1 MNKYMEA
8 GKRWLALFL
17 CFIVAFSSVEIPV
30 HADTVKKTMYLAAA
44 TTTKMLIE
52 PVCIEYEYTEG
63 ETTLKDVLENSEFA
77 FETAGGFVESIVDGE
92 SRSYYAYVDN
102 PEASFSLN
110 MDPASIVVVGFS
122 VSDLGSN
129 DEQMTATAQAMSA
142 LVKSMADYT
151 ASEVPNIMNYPPAI
165 KAYGDGKQALIK
177 ASTKEAKAAK
187 EALDKAVE
195 EYKRNFYSDPY
206 PVTVTATKGT
216 EAVSNPKITF
226 TDSSGNVTV
235 SESGSVIKVV
245 PGEYNYVIED
255 GGYNSIEGNI
265 TVDGEESLM
274 VSFAETDWFGNL
286 TPLRKDKET
295 PYGVTMDK
303 EAHKAQFF
311 IDDTADG
318 NSVYVRADQ
327 TEGISYGDD
336 IEMKASYIGTDGA
349 EKSRKVS
356 WDSASNKL
364 TNMVAPGMEGNEVV
378 LKAEYKKDGY
388 TQIQTYEVEVV
399 RVPTLKTL
407 ELRETSLTGTSILK
421 GYKPEKTEYKANT
434 VASQVYVNAVPYGED
449 GYTVQGTGQPYEV
462 TDGKTLKIPVT
473 VTHTN
478 GQSRTYVLSVTKV
491 DAVSV
496 TVNVPASTTVEIV
509 NENDNVIQPVNGVY
523 SLIPGDTYTY
533 TATKGTYY
541 HTTASFEAKA
551 GLTVNVAA
559 PDTKDALT
567 AFAFHDNYY
576 YKDRIPYD
584 CNEAFRSNL
593 HAYTYTVSDLY
604 SSGAVQATPTEGYT
618 AKAVYE
624 SQSHVSEGKQGVHTE
639 KTIDK
644 QVDSTKN
651 GTTLT
656 NLLGSC
662 AYTQDLTIR
671 LVKNDGDVTYYQDY
685 VLTVKRSL
693 HISSMKLMDGEDS
706 VDLLDENGDKVYFDD
721 EVTDY
726 YLSLTTGT
734 DELLMD
740 AAFMNETDATS
751 VCGGYYAVIG
761 DKEYDSLKDV
771 TLTLSDEPSQL
782 IEITVNHRV
791 SSGVPTTFKIHVTL
805 LNPVEVTF
813 DTTPEDALVFVK
825 HKRTNRVVE
834 AVDGKNYSL
843 LPGNEYIYTVTCSGY
858 RAKQVDDYRAPFLG
872 GTERVEL
879 SKAPVNATIDTTIT
893 SDWPSFR
900 QTSDNNCVVDKKLP
914 TTADDTVLYWATKIG
929 DGYGKEATG
938 CPIIVDGYI
947 YTYAG
952 STIYKVDSV
961 DGKIL
966 AKGKMVA
973 GSNFAINPPTYA
985 EGMIFVGLSDGRVQA
1000 FNAKTL
1006 ESLWVYKDEIGGQPN
1021 CSITYKD
1028 GYIYTGFWKGE
1039 TQNANYVCISVTDED
1054 PSNKTEQK
1062 LPSWTY
1068 TGAGGFYWAGAYIT
1082 DDYILIGTDDGKSGY
1097 LRGFG
1102 HVLSIDFKTGKVI
1115 DDLTL
1120 PFVGDVRCD
1129 MTCYEG
1135 KFYFTS
1141 KGGYLYEISVDDSGD
1156 IKEDTLRYIKLSNGK
1171 EDADNPA
1178 MSTSTPTIYNGRVY
1192 IGASGTGQF
1201 ESYSGHNIT
1210 VIDLAAW
1217 EIAYSVPTQGY
1228 PQTSG
1233 LLTTAY
1239 EEETGAVY
1247 VYFFDNDTPGKLR
1260 VIKDEPGQTRP
1271 SEVIE
1276 ETYLVNGN
1284 EKIYETAPVLFTPA
1298 GDHAQYA
1305 LCSPIVDEYGTIY
1318 FKNDSASLMALGS
1331 RIDKIEVTKQPD
1343 KLNYFTGDVFNPAGM
1358 VVTATYANGLERDV
1372 TSYISYSKE
1381 ALTSDDKD
1389 FAIRFKH
1396 TLYQNKDGQVGVKCE
1411 ELMDLVQITVSSMTK
1426 VEAKPATC
1434 TEDGNIEHWMDMETG
1449 KRYADVE
1456 GTKELTLE
1464 AVTLPKGHKEVA
1476 DAFVPATFAADG
1488 KTAGSHCQVCG
1499 VAIIPQQTIGMV
1511 KAALSRT
1518 SFVYNGKE
1526 QTPTVQVTS
1535 GTTVLTEGVDY
1546 TVAYSEGRIGYGTY
1560 KVTVTLMGTNY
1571 VGTTE
1576 LSYDIT
1582 PNAKV
1587 TLSKTAYT
1595 YNGKA
1600 QKPKV
1605 TVRTLGKGKKKLS
1618 SKYYTVSYA
1627 KGRKKVGTYTV
1638 TVKLKK
1644 GYSGVLKETFV
1655 INPKGTS
1662 LSKLTAG
1669 KKKLTVKW
1677 KKQAKETSGY
1687 EIRYSTVASM
1697 KKATTVTVKGG
1708 SKTSTTIKGLKAKK
1722 KYYVQIRTY
1731 KTVKGQKYYSSWSSK
1746 KTVKIK

>member
-1 MNKYMEA
+1 MKKYMEA
-8 GKRWLALFL
+8 GKRWLALLL
-17 CFIVAFSSVEIPV
+17 CFIVIFSSVEIPV
-30 HADTVKKTMYLAAA
+30 HAQSVKKTLYLAAA
-44 TTTKMLIE
+44 TTTKVLLE
-52 PVCIEYEYTEG
+52 PVCIEYEYTEN
-63 ETTLKDVLENSEFA
+63 ETTLEDVLENSGYGFVIE
-77 FETAGGFVESIVDGE
+77 GGFVESIVDGE

-102 PEASFSLN
+102 TEVSYSVN
-110 MDPASIVVVGFS
+110 MNPTSIGVVGYS
-122 VSDLGSN
+122 VTDLGSN
-129 DEQMTATAQAMSA
+129 DAQMAASAQALSA
-142 LVKSMADYT
+142 LVKSMADYK
-151 ASEVPNIMNYPPAI
+151 ASKVPNILNYPPAI
-165 KAYGDGKQALIK
+165 DAYDDGKQALVK
-177 ASTKEAKAAK
+177 ASVKEANAAK

-195 EYKRNFYSDPY
+195 EYTKNFNSDPY
-206 PVTVTATKGT
+206 TVTVTATKGT
-216 EAVSNPKITF
+216 ETIANPKITF
-226 TDSSGNVTV
+226 TDISGNVTV

-245 PGEYNYVIED
+245 PGQYNYVIED
-255 GGYNSIEGNI
+255 GGYNRIEGSL
-265 TVDGEESLM
+265 TVDGEESLT
-274 VSFAETDWFGNL
+274 VSFADTDWFDKI
-286 TPLRKDKET
+286 TPLRKDKKT

-303 EAHKAQFF
+303 NAHKAKFL

-318 NSVYVRADQ
+318 NSVYVRVDQ
-327 TEGISYGDD
+327 TADLSYGDD
-336 IEMKASYIGTDGA
+336 IEMKASYTGINQP
-349 EKSRKVS
+349 RKIS
-356 WDSASNKL
+356 WDSTSNKL
-364 TNMVAPGMEGNEVV
+364 TNMAAPGMEGNTVL

-388 TQIQTYEVEVV
+388 TQIQTYDVEVV
-399 RVPTLKTL
+399 RVPTLKVL
-407 ELRETSLTGTSILK
+407 EIRETSKTGTSILK
-421 GYKPEKTEYKANT
+421 GFKPEKTEYKANT
-434 VASQVYVNAVPYGED
+434 VASEVYVNAVPYGEE
-449 GYTVQGTGQPYEV
+449 GYTVTGTGQPYTV
-462 TDGKTLKIPVT
+462 TDGNTLEIPVT
-473 VTHTN
+473 VSHSN
-478 GQSRTYVLSVTKV
+478 GQSRKYILSVSKV

-496 TVNVPASTTVEIV
+496 TLKVPAATTVEVV
-509 NENDNVIQPVNGVY
+509 NENDNVIQPQNGVY
-523 SLIPGDTYTY
+523 ALIPGETYTY
-533 TATKGTYY
+533 TATKGGYY
-541 HTTASFEAKA
+541 HTTESFEAKE
-551 GLTVNVAA
+551 GPTVKVTE
-559 PDTKDALT
+559 PDTKDALL

-576 YKDRIPYD
+576 YKDRIPYN
-584 CNEAFRSNL
+584 CNEAFRSDL
-593 HAYTYTVSDLY
+593 HTYTYTVSDLY
-604 SSGAVQATPTEGYT
+604 SSGAVQATPSGDYT
-618 AKAVYE
+618 VKAVYE
-624 SQSHVSEGKQGVHTE
+624 SQSHVSEGKHGVHTE
-639 KTIDK
+639 KAIEK
-644 QVDSTKN
+644 QVNSAAN

-662 AYTQDLTIR
+662 AYTQQLIIR
-671 LVKNDGDVTYYQDY
+671 LEKVDGDVTCYQDY
-685 VLTVKRSL
+685 ELEIKRSL
-693 HISSMKLMDGEDS
+693 HISSMKLMDGEDA
-706 VDLLDENGDKVYFDD
+706 VDLLDENGDKTYFDD

-740 AAFMNETDATS
+740 AAFMNETENTS

-761 DKEYDSLKDV
+761 EDEYDSLKGV
-771 TLTLSDEPSQL
+771 KLTLSDEPSQL
-782 IEITVNHRV
+782 IAITVNHRE
-791 SSGVPTTFKIHVTL
+791 SGGVPTIFKLHVTL
-805 LNPVEVTF
+805 LDPVRVIF
-813 DTTPEDALVFVK
+813 DTTPDEALVFMK

-834 AVDGKNYSL
+834 AVENKTYDL
-843 LPGNEYIYTVTCSGY
+843 LPNNEYVYTVSCSGY
-858 RAKQVDDYRAPFLG
+858 KTKHVEDYRAPFFG
-872 GTERVEL
+872 GEETVQLE
-879 SKAPVNATIDTTIT
+879 KAPVNTAIDATITAE
-893 SDWPSFR
+893 WPSFR
-900 QTSDNNCVVDKKLP
+900 QTSDNNCIVDKKLP
-914 TTADDTVLYWATKIG
+914 IAPDDTALYWATKIG

-952 STIYKVDSV
+952 SSIYKVDSV

-966 AKGKMVA
+966 ATGKMVA

-1006 ESLWVYKDEIGGQPN
+1006 ESLWVFKDEIGGQPN

-1054 PSNKTEQK
+1054 PSSTTEQK
-1062 LPSWTY
+1062 LPSWSY

-1082 DDYILIGTDDGKSGY
+1082 DNYILIGTDDGKSGY

-1102 HVLSIDFKTGKVI
+1102 HVLSIDYRTGRVI

-1120 PFVGDVRCD
+1120 PNVGDVRCD
-1129 MTCYEG
+1129 MTYYEG

-1141 KGGYLYEISVDDSGD
+1141 KGGYLYEISVDESGD
-1156 IKEDTLRYIKLSNGK
+1156 ILEDTLRYVKLSNGK

-1210 VIDLAAW
+1210 VIDLKAW

-1260 VIKDEPGQTRP
+1260 VIKDEAGQTRP

-1276 ETYLVNGN
+1276 ESYMINGS
-1284 EKIYETAPVLFTPA
+1284 EKMYETAPVLFTPA
-1298 GDHAQYA
+1298 GEHAQYA

-1318 FKNDSASLMALGS
+1318 FKNDSACLMALGS

-1343 KLNYFTGDVFNPAGM
+1343 KLNYLSGDTFDPTGI

-1372 TSYISYSKE
+1372 TSYISYSKDP
-1381 ALTSDDKD
+1381 LTSDDKD

-1396 TLYQNKDGQVGVKCE
+1396 SLYQNKDGQAGVKCE

-1426 VEAKPATC
+1426 VEAKAPTC
-1434 TEDGNIEHWMDMETG
+1434 TEDGNIEHWLDVETG
-1449 KRYADVE
+1449 KRYADME
-1456 GTKELTLE
+1456 ATKELAKE
-1464 AVTLPKGHKEVA
+1464 AVIIPKGHKEAAVPL
-1476 DAFVPATFAADG
+1476 VPATFTADG
-1488 KTAGSHCQVCG
+1488 KTAGSQCQVCG
-1499 VAIIPQQTIGMV
+1499 AAIIPQQTIGMV
-1511 KAALSRT
+1511 KATLSGT
-1518 SFVYNGKE
+1518 AFVYNGKE
-1526 QTPTVQVTS
+1526 QTPTVSVTS
-1535 GTTVLTEGVDY
+1535 GATVLTEGVDY
-1546 TVAYSEGRIGYGTY
+1546 SLTYSEGRMEYGTY
-1560 KVTVTLMGTNY
+1560 TVTVTLMGTNY

-1576 LSYDIT
+1576 LSYEIT
-1582 PNAKV
+1582 PNAKI
-1587 TLSKTAYT
+1587 TLSKKAYT

-1618 SKYYTVSYA
+1618 SKYYTISYA
-1627 KGRKKVGTYTV
+1627 KGRKKVGIYTV
-1638 TVKLKK
+1638 TVKLKN

-1669 KKKLTVKW
+1669 KKRLTVKW
-1677 KKQAKETSGY
+1677 KKQTKETSGY
-1687 EIRYSTVASM
+1687 EIRYSTVSSM
-1697 KKATTVTVKGG
+1697 KKAKTVIVSGKG
-1708 SKTSTTIKGLKAKK
+1708 KTSKTIKGLKAKK

-1731 KTVKGQKYYSSWSSK
+1731 KTLRGQKYYSSWSAK